1 MMDLDELQS
10 VQSRERQKDS
20 LQQLRE
26 SFYREAGEFIA
37 QLRRERERAADQAD
51 DPWNAPPVNRL
62 SDDIDTAEN
71 TVEAI
76 YERRVGK
83 IVKMASLAA
92 ADMPTED
99 EGLTAEER
107 DLFET
112 LVGSIERNR
121 DRVDAILDGED
132 PASVAADEAAGDA
145 RPEPGATDAGAEP
158 APGPDAV
165 AAPDRAET
173 PKEAADATEQ
183 DPRESGGV
191 DAADL
196 MGGGTEPDSSTGGE
210 NDPVPPSDPATD
222 RDADTGPTADPATDP
237 TADPATDPTADPATG
252 PTADPATD
260 PTADPATGPTA
271 DPATDPT
278 ADATRETPGDS
289 VPEPSTG
296 SGPEPST
303 GSAPEPPAELE
314 TESAP
319 SGKSEPDRSSGTG
332 EADDDTQRIGTQPD
346 TQQVER
352 ETVRITNDVG
362 EIFGVDERRY
372 DLTAD
377 DVVTLPTDNARPL
390 LERDAAERLD

>member
-51 DPWNAPPVNRL
+51 DPWNAPEVSRL
-62 SDDIDTAEN
+62 SDDIDTAED

-92 ADMPTED
+92 ADMTTDD

-112 LVGSIERNR
+112 LVDTIEHNR
-121 DRVDAILDGED
+121 LRVEAVLDGED
-132 PASVAADEAAGDA
+132 PASVAADEAASEHSSAGPAADEA
-145 RPEPGATDAGAEP
+145 PSRADEAPSRADEAPSRADEAPSRADETPPESDPAHQSESPGEATDTAP
-158 APGPDAV
+158 AD
-165 AAPDRAET
+165 
-173 PKEAADATEQ
+173 
-183 DPRESGGV
+183 SGTV

-196 MGGGTEPDSSTGGE
+196 MGSGVESGSETR
-210 NDPVPPSDPATD
+210 
-222 RDADTGPTADPATDP
+222 RDD
-237 TADPATDPTADPATG
+237 
-252 PTADPATD
+252 
-260 PTADPATGPTA
+260 
-271 DPATDPT
+271 
-278 ADATRETPGDS
+278 DS
-289 VPEPSTG
+289 VPASDPPT
-296 SGPEPST
+296 GPEAGSEADPTTESKGASNGEST
-303 GSAPEPPAELE
+303 DSAPEPTTNATREPPAEAPPEPPADLQ

-319 SGKSEPDRSSGTG
+319 SDSDPETESGEPSTAGVEGQPSAAGSGGDG
-332 EADDDTQRIGTQPD
+332 ETQRIGGQPE

-377 DVVTLPTDNARPL
+377 DVVTLPADNAKPL
-390 LERDAAERLD
+390 VERDAAERLD